1 MTRDWVIERLRAY
14 RPSLRASTGHSDF
27 ALHPAGRPPES
38 LGRGLREAGVL
49 VPLVNRP
56 EGVTILLTQRTDH
69 LAQHAGQV
77 AFPGG
82 RREPSD
88 PHLRETALRETE
100 EEIGLPRHHVE
111 VIGELDVYET
121 NSAYAI
127 TPVVGWIEPPFPLIV
142 DPVEVA
148 DVFEVPLA
156 FILDPV
162 NHRRESR
169 LRDGIERRY
178 YVLPYD
184 GRYIW
189 GATAGM
195 LVNLAGILG
204 RPILGG
210 R

>member
-1 MTRDWVIERLRAY
+1 MRRHWIVQRLTAH
-14 RPSLRASTGHSDF
+14 RPSRSASTGHSDF
-27 ALHPAGRPPES
+27 ALHPGGRPAATV
-38 LGRGLREAGVL
+38 GRSLREAGVL

-69 LAQHAGQV
+69 LAHHAGQV

-82 RREPSD
+82 RREPGD
-88 PHLRETALRETE
+88 PHLMATALRETE
-100 EEIGLPRHHVE
+100 EEIGLPRQHVE
-111 VIGELDVYET
+111 VIGELDIYET

-127 TPVVGWIEPPFPLIV
+127 TPVVGWIEPPFPLTV
-142 DPVEVA
+142 DPTEVA

-156 FILDPV
+156 FILDPA

-169 LRDGIERRY
+169 LRDGVERTY

-195 LVNLAGILG
+195 LVNFASVL
-204 RPILGG
+204 REP
-210 R
+210 